1 MKRSWR
7 DEYRRSASRPSTG
20 HRERLKAI
28 AVAIADGQR
37 PTAES
42 EFKNGMKG
50 RRRRRS
56 EASDEVPDNLVTGS
70 LRNGVFSSI
79 KTGCSSQIRGGA
91 LDRAK
96 QLEPIIRE
104 MQNEGYSM
112 RCMAAEQNRKVK
124 TPRGGDWHPH

>member
-7 DEYRRSASRPSTG
+7 DEYRRCERIKAG

-56 EASDEVPDNLVTGS
+56 EASDEVPVTLVEGS
-70 LRNGVFSSI
+70 LRNGFFP
-79 KTGCSSQIRGGA
+79 Q
-91 LDRAK
+91 
-96 QLEPIIRE
+96 
-104 MQNEGYSM
+104 
-112 RCMAAEQNRKVK
+112 
-124 TPRGGDWHPH
+124 

>member
-70 LRNGVFSSI
+70 LRNGFFP
-79 KTGCSSQIRGGA
+79 Q
-91 LDRAK
+91 
-96 QLEPIIRE
+96 
-104 MQNEGYSM
+104 
-112 RCMAAEQNRKVK
+112 
-124 TPRGGDWHPH
+124 